1 MVYHSPESVTPKCC
15 MQNNTMLTF
24 MRGNKKLVL
33 KEGAKFKLEEILNI
47 IQEALSLIWPS
58 KAEDRF
64 DTR

>member
-1 MVYHSPESVTPKCC
+1 
-15 MQNNTMLTF
+15 MQNNTMLTS

-47 IQEALSLIWPS
+47 IQEALILVWPS